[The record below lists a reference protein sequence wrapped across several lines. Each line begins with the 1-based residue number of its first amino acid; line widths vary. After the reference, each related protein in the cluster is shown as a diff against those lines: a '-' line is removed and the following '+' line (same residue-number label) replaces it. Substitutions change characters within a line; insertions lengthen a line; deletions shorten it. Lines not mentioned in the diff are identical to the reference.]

1 MNEGTY
7 ACSICKRD
15 TPHDH
20 GEIVQIT
27 DTDKLLR
34 ALSGA
39 GHDFSL
45 GCPSQGGEWIAAL
58 RRKGFIDR
66 HDRVL
71 VTGRHGTAHLALRAL
86 ALLVDRDDHI
96 PDSERW
102 KLASSDIHE
111 SSEERK
117 SNER

>member
-7 ACSICKRD
+7 KCPVCKLD
-15 TPHDH
+15 TPHHH

-39 GHDFSL
+39 GRDFSL
-45 GCPSQGGEWIAAL
+45 GCPSRGGEWVAAL
-58 RRKGFIDR
+58 RRDGFIAR

-71 VTGRHGTAHLALRAL
+71 VTSRHGTAHLALRAL
-86 ALLVDRDDHI
+86 ALLVDRDDQI

-111 SSEERK
+111 STDS
-117 SNER
+117 SSG